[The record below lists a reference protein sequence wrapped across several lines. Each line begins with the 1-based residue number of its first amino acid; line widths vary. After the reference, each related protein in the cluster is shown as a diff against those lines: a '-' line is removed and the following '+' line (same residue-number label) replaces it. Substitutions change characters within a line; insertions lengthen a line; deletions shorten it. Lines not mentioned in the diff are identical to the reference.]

1 MWRSRGRPP
10 QVHRHAAAQPC
21 ARGAQGW
28 PAPRPLTQRAV
39 AAQGDP
45 EAMLWAPLALDGD
58 HCAAGSAVCLQCCE
72 RCWWG
77 WASGSL
83 AGRVLR
89 RPLAWRVGC
98 CVAPG
103 FPHAFPIAGVRP
115 LGRRQVAD
123 SIGVP
128 KGIRTPVTA
137 VKGRCPGPLDD
148 GDPAEQAVTRGVPC
162 DAGRQDYTP
171 RRPGTMLTCFDI
183 LAPSRSTAG
192 YRMPRH
198 ALGLTARAA
207 NLTRL
212 RSDRRAPLRSSAMCS
227 SGARPGTDENAVPA

>member
-1 MWRSRGRPP
+1 MWRSPGRLP
-10 QVHRHAAAQPC
+10 QVNRHAAAQPC
-21 ARGAQGW
+21 ARGTQGW

-45 EAMLWAPLALDGD
+45 EAMLWAPVALDGD
-58 HCAAGSAVCLQCCE
+58 DCPAGSAVCLQRCK

-77 WASGSL
+77 WASGTL
-83 AGRVLR
+83 GGTVLR
-89 RPLAWRVGC
+89 RPLACGVGC

-148 GDPAEQAVTRGVPC
+148 GDPAERQRVGGRFGRPC
-162 DAGRQDYTP
+162 GAGRQEYTSAGSRTMLALCVTP
-171 RRPGTMLTCFDI
+171 RTAPDGEPGGGD
-183 LAPSRSTAG
+183 
-192 YRMPRH
+192 
-198 ALGLTARAA
+198 
-207 NLTRL
+207 
-212 RSDRRAPLRSSAMCS
+212 RSSS
-227 SGARPGTDENAVPA
+227 SRGSIPGSRYPATWTRGGS